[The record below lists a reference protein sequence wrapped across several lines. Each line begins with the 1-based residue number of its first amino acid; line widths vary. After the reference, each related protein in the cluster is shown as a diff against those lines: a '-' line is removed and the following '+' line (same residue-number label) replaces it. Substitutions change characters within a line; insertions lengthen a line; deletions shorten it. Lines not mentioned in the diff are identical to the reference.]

1 MGMADGDYELDD
13 DAHRVP
19 RDAVW
24 AWLSTEAYWGRW
36 RTRADVEAQLESA
49 WRVVGAYAAGTD
61 ELVGFARAASDGVAF
76 AYLADVYVVRAHR
89 GHGLG
94 KRMLRAM
101 IDDGPGRDF
110 RWTLFT
116 ADAHGLYEQF
126 GFAVPDATAMV
137 RPPAKPA
144 IS

>member
-1 MGMADGDYELDD
+1 MADGDYELDD
-13 DAHRVP
+13 DPHRVP

-36 RTRADVEAQLESA
+36 RTRADVEAQLDSA
-49 WRVVGAYAAGTD
+49 WRVVGAYSAGTD
-61 ELVGFARAASDGVAF
+61 DLVGFARAASDGVAF
-76 AYLADVYVVRAHR
+76 AYLADVYVVHAHR

-94 KRMLRAM
+94 KRLLRAM